1 MRKNLMVISIALLI
15 ALLTGCVPAASTPT
29 VTSVAA
35 TQTPAF
41 IVVTATPDQNQVPAA
56 TLEPTVAATATPAPA
71 NSINITSVTADGKGQ
86 VQVNWEATGEFPA
99 GFEVAYSSTNQTP
112 AIDTDSVARV
122 DDPTARSA
130 VFKGNLN
137 TLYYVRVC
145 RYLNSACTLYS
156 NVGIVAV
163 FPPTAQPTKPVVYAT
178 SSTPRSTAVPP
189 TPKITIYLEKPAG
202 AGAVALYWT
211 ATGSTFDNGFLILYG
226 TDPSQLVYGEGRAV
240 AVPDGKYRVFTM
252 TGGFKETYYFKIC
265 RFTGTNCDY
274 PSNVVAFTFTSPN

>member
-15 ALLTGCVPAASTPT
+15 ALLTGCVPAASTP
-29 VTSVAA
+29 VVA

-41 IVVTATPDQNQVPAA
+41 IVVTATPEQNQAPTA
-56 TLEPTVAATATPAPA
+56 TLEPTMAATATPTPA
-71 NSINITSVTADGKGQ
+71 NTINITGVTADGKGQ
-86 VQVNWEATGEFPA
+86 VQVNWEATGDFPA

-112 AIDTDSVARV
+112 VIDTDSVVRV
-122 DDPTARSA
+122 EDPTARTA
-130 VFKGNLN
+130 VFKGELN
-137 TLYYVRVC
+137 MLYYVRVC
-145 RYLNSACTLYS
+145 RYLNSACTVYS
-156 NVGIVAV
+156 NVGVVAV

-189 TPKITIYLEKPAG
+189 TPKITIYLVKPAG
-202 AGAVALYWT
+202 AGAAALYWT
-211 ATGSTFDNGFLILYG
+211 ATGSTFDHGFLILYG
-226 TDPSQLVYGEGRAV
+226 TDPSQLVYGEGKAV